1 MGGDSVTITAI
12 GQLLGDIIAAY
23 MGLDASRVVL
33 NGETFDAPKDNGIYV
48 LIIHDPVG
56 AETIGVNSKL
66 NEATGEETMG
76 RAAHE
81 RFAVEVVSRG
91 RAAVDRY
98 QEVFFAIKSIA
109 ATQLAEAN
117 GVSFFRGGSALDLTA
132 IEGAGPLRR
141 YRIPVIVSNVQT
153 KTASAPMIDKF
164 AGLKSVEVEA

>member
-1 MGGDSVTITAI
+1 MTITAI
-12 GQLLGDIIAAY
+12 GQLLGDIMAAY
-23 MGLDASRVVL
+23 MGLDPSRVVM
-33 NGETFDAPKDNGIYV
+33 GSETFDAPKDSGIYV
-48 LIIHDPVG
+48 LIIHDPLG
-56 AETIGVNSKL
+56 GETIGINQSL
-66 NEATGEETMG
+66 DETTGIEIMG

-81 RFAVEVVSRG
+81 RFAIEVVSRG

-117 GVSFFRGGSALDLTA
+117 GVGFFRGGDALDLTA

-153 KTASAPMIDKF
+153 KTAAAPMIDKF
-164 AGLKSVEVEA
+164 PPAAVSGDTLEVEA